1 MLYGCMIE
9 YSGFMNQRTRLVL
22 LLTILLAFALRLQ
35 HLGAQSLWYDETVSL
50 TLARESLP
58 DLLAHTARDIHPP
71 GYYLLLAAWLRIAP
85 STLTPEF
92 ISAFFSLSAGI
103 LLLPLTFV
111 LGRRLRLPAA
121 VNRLACL
128 LLATSAYHV
137 WYSQEVRMYTL
148 GAGLGLLSAWGLLRT
163 QPSAAASDHKNDGPG
178 RRGWIVYG
186 AAAVAGLYTLY
197 YMAFL
202 LLTLNLLWFGGY
214 LARRQRIPWRPWL
227 LTHAAILLAYTPW
240 LPTAWRQVTDPP
252 VPPWRSAVSLV
263 TVLRESLLALGFG
276 QGLPLVLAGVGL
288 ALLAVLIAAAS
299 AWPKIA
305 ARTTDEQAVALAA
318 RPTLFLLAYTFAP
331 VALIELVSVLRTP
344 LYHVRY
350 VFTYA
355 PPFSLLLALGVVS
368 LWRWRLRAGRP
379 LAVVACAGLILLSAL
394 SMQRAWNNPA
404 LAADDHRAA
413 VRFLSSRWRP
423 GDVILVNAGY
433 AYTALLTYWDQPI
446 AWRGRLADLSP
457 ATAQGLADAPGAVIV
472 QMGSVDGPANLGWGD
487 PRADFYG
494 ITADEA
500 RRRLT
505 ELAVAFPRLW
515 QYRIYDTVTDP
526 QGRVRDALTT
536 WRLFEDDVFSGEAN
550 LRVQGF
556 WSPQAIAASPT
567 FQWQVA
573 SWLRVSASARPTAP
587 LSSGQTL
594 RANLRLQ
601 RAPGQS
607 GQAVALSLRLVDEAN
622 HVWAQ
627 ADEPV
632 GGNQRDLVTL
642 TNEET
647 LPQPLRLQIP
657 IGTPPGDYRLMVIF
671 YDPTSGQ
678 ALPVTNG
685 SAPTEADALVLGSV
699 ALTPHAQP
707 PQQPVLAAFGP
718 LSLLTASSPATMI
731 SRGDAVPVTLLWQAD
746 QSVMRPT
753 VVVVVQLL
761 DRDGQV
767 VASQEAQPAF
777 GRYATSQWL
786 PGEMVLD
793 QQTLGTPQTLRGGVY
808 RLIVG
813 LYRAADGQRLRSRC
827 GLLPWMTCDTIEVKT
842 VRVRE

>member
-1 MLYGCMIE
+1 MIE

-50 TLARESLP
+50 TLARAPLP

-71 GYYLLLAAWLRIAP
+71 GYYLLLAAWLRIVPSAP
-85 STLTPEF
+85 TPEF

-103 LLLPLTFV
+103 LLLPLTFI

-128 LLATSAYHV
+128 LLATSAYHI

-148 GAGLGLLSAWGLLRT
+148 GAGLGLLGAWGLLRT
-163 QPSAAASDHKNDGPG
+163 QPSAAASDHENNRLG

-186 AAAVAGLYTLY
+186 AAAVAGMYTLY

-202 LLTLNLLWFGGY
+202 LLTLNLLWLGGY

-227 LTHAAILLAYTPW
+227 LTHAAILLAYAPW

-252 VPPWRSAVSLV
+252 VPPWRSVVSLV

-276 QGLPLVLAGVGL
+276 QGLPLAWVGVGL

-299 AWPKIA
+299 AWPQIA
-305 ARTTDEQAVALAA
+305 ARASGERPLALAA
-318 RPTLFLLAYTFAP
+318 RPALFLLAYTFAP

-368 LWRWRLRAGRP
+368 LWRWRLRGGRP
-379 LAVVACAGLILLSAL
+379 LAIVACAGLIVLSAL
-394 SMQRAWNNPA
+394 SMQRAWNDPA

-457 ATAQGLADAPGAVIV
+457 ATAQQLTDAPGAVIV

-487 PRADFYG
+487 PRADFYA
-494 ITADEA
+494 ITADET

-505 ELAVAFPRLW
+505 ELAALFPRLW

-556 WSPQAIAASPT
+556 WSPQAIAASPS

-573 SWLRVSASARPTAP
+573 SWLRVSASAQPTAT
-587 LSSGQTL
+587 LSSGQIV
-594 RANLRLQ
+594 RAHLRLQ
-601 RAPGQS
+601 RAPGQP
-607 GQAVALSLRLVDEAN
+607 GQAVALSLRLVDETN

-642 TNEET
+642 INEES

-657 IGTPPGDYRLMVIF
+657 VGTPPGDYRLMVIF

-678 ALPVTNG
+678 ALPVTDA
-685 SAPTEADALVLGSV
+685 SAPTEADALILGSV
-699 ALTPHAQP
+699 TLTPHAQP

-731 SRGDAVPVTLLWQAD
+731 SPGDAVPVTLLWQAD

-761 DRDGQV
+761 NRDGQV

-793 QQTLGTPQTLRGGVY
+793 QQSLGTPQTLHGGVY

-813 LYRAADGQRLRSRC
+813 LYRAADGQRLRSPC
-827 GLLPWMTCDTIEVKT
+827 GLLPWMTCDAIEVKT

>member
-1 MLYGCMIE
+1 MLFGWTIKQ
-9 YSGFMNQRTRLVL
+9 SGFMNQRTRLVL
-22 LLTILLAFALRLQ
+22 LLTLLLAFALRLQ

-50 TLARESLP
+50 TLAREPLSA
-58 DLLAHTARDIHPP
+58 LLAHTARDIHPP
-71 GYYLLLAAWLRIAP
+71 GYYLLLAAWLRVAP
-85 STLTPEF
+85 SAPTPEF

-103 LLLPLTFV
+103 LLLPLTFI

-121 VNRLACL
+121 ANRLACL

-148 GAGLGLLSAWGLLRT
+148 GAGLGLLSAWGLLRA
-163 QPSAAASDHKNDGPG
+163 QPLANASDHENNRLG
-178 RRGWIVYG
+178 RRGWILYG
-186 AAAVAGLYTLY
+186 AAAVAGMYTLY
-197 YMAFL
+197 YTAFL
-202 LLTLNLLWFGGY
+202 LLTLNLLWVGGY
-214 LARRQRIPWRPWL
+214 LARRQKIPWRPWL
-227 LTHAAILLAYTPW
+227 LTHLAMLLAYAPW

-252 VPPWRSAVSLV
+252 VPPWRSMVSLV

-276 QGLPLVLAGVGL
+276 QGLPLAWTGLGLAVLA
-288 ALLAVLIAAAS
+288 ALIAAAS

-305 ARTTDEQAVALAA
+305 ARATGGQPLALAA
-318 RPTLFLLAYTFAP
+318 RPAVFLLAYTFAP

-355 PPFSLLLALGVVS
+355 PPFSLSLALGVVS
-368 LWRWRLRAGRP
+368 LWRWRRRAGRP
-379 LAVVACAGLILLSAL
+379 LAVITCAGLILLSAL
-394 SMQRAWNNPA
+394 SMQRAWNDPA

-433 AYTALLTYWDQPI
+433 AYTALVTYWDQPI

-457 ATAQGLADAPGAVIV
+457 ATAQGLAAAPGAVIV
-472 QMGSVDGPANLGWGD
+472 QMGSVDGATNLGWGD
-487 PRADFYG
+487 PRADFYA
-494 ITADEA
+494 ITADET
-500 RRRLT
+500 RRRLA
-505 ELAVAFPRLW
+505 ELAAVFPRLW

-573 SWLRVSASARPTAP
+573 SWLRVSASAQPSAVATA
-587 LSSGQTL
+587 GQVV

-601 RAPGQS
+601 RAPGQP
-607 GQAVALSLRLVDEAN
+607 GQAAALSLRLVDEAN
-622 HVWAQ
+622 QVWAQ

-632 GGNQRDLVTL
+632 GGNQRDLVAL
-642 TNEET
+642 ANDES

-671 YDPTSGQ
+671 YDPTSGR
-678 ALPVTNG
+678 ALPVTG
-685 SAPTEADALVLGSV
+685 ATAPTQADALILGSV

-707 PQQPVLAAFGP
+707 PQQPALAAFGP
-718 LSLLTASSPATMI
+718 LSLLAASSPATMI
-731 SRGDAVPVTLLWQAD
+731 SPGDSVPVTLLWQAD
-746 QSVMRPT
+746 QSVMRPS

-761 DRDGQV
+761 DGNGQV
-767 VASQEAQPAF
+767 AASQEAQPAS

-793 QQTLGTPQTLRGGVY
+793 QQILGTPQTLHSGVY

-827 GLLPWMTCDTIEVKT
+827 GLLPWMTCDAIEVKI